1 MMNKLRLEDV
11 GWQAFKIG
19 ELFNVDKGVYLP
31 KKDIKPGNTP
41 YITATTLN
49 NGITQFIGNEP
60 LFEGNTIT
68 IEKINFKAYYQQ
80 NPYYCS
86 HDVTVLQHK
95 KLNKYNGIFIANM
108 ISRQGEKYS
117 YGKQAQ
123 LNVTKREGVF
133 LPIDDKGN
141 LHWGFMEDYMKQQE
155 VKLLKEALDYYES
168 KKFDDSIS
176 TAELSDVKWSEFR
189 FDEVFNEI
197 KRGKRLTKVE
207 QIKGDTPYIS
217 STGLNNGVDN
227 FIGNTKG
234 VRKYED
240 CLTVANSGSVGSCFY
255 HKYEFIASDHV
266 THLKNDNFDKYI
278 YLFIAPIIQRLEEK
292 YSFNREIS
300 DKRLK
305 KEKLL
310 LPIDKK
316 GEINFRFMRD
326 FMKKIEVEEL
336 NKIINLYKDRIN
348 NI

>member
-1 MMNKLRLEDV
+1 
-11 GWQAFKIG
+11 
-19 ELFNVDKGVYLP
+19 
-31 KKDIKPGNTP
+31 
-41 YITATTLN
+41 
-49 NGITQFIGNEP
+49 
-60 LFEGNTIT
+60 
-68 IEKINFKAYYQQ
+68 
-80 NPYYCS
+80 
-86 HDVTVLQHK
+86 
-95 KLNKYNGIFIANM
+95 
-108 ISRQGEKYS
+108 
-117 YGKQAQ
+117 
-123 LNVTKREGVF
+123 
-133 LPIDDKGN
+133 
-141 LHWGFMEDYMKQQE
+141 MKQQE

-176 TAELSDVKWSEFR
+176 TAELSDVEWSEFR